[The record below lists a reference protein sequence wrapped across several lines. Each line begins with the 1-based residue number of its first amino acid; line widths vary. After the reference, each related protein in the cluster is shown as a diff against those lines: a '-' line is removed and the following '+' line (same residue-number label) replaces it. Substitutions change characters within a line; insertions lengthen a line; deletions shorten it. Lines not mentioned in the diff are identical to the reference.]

1 MSEWKEYRLGD
12 LIDVKH
18 GFAFKGEF
26 ITPEPTIDI
35 LVTPG
40 NFNIGGGFKS
50 DRFKFYLGDYPEE
63 YVLKDGDLVVTMTDL
78 SQEGDTLG
86 YSAKIPKHSGK
97 RFLHNQRIGLVNL
110 ISDKADK
117 DFIYWVMR
125 TYEYQGFI
133 VGAAS
138 GTSIR
143 HTSPS
148 SIKEYAFEL
157 PPLRE
162 QTAIASILS
171 SLDDKIDLLHRQN
184 KTLEALAETLFRQW
198 FLPSSRNAELRR
210 AGVDEAEEGWKRGTI
225 EDEFSFTMGQSP
237 SGSALN
243 EDGNGMIFFQGR
255 TDFGFRFPEPRVYT
269 TEPTR
274 LAKKFDT
281 LVSVRAP
288 VGDMNMA
295 IEDCCLG
302 RGVAAFRY
310 KVDNS
315 FSTYTY
321 YKLRSLMAQIKQ
333 FEDSGTVFGS
343 IGKDDFNK
351 LENVVTPKE
360 LVRRFQQE
368 ACPLDEK
375 IYLNTIKIRTLTQ
388 LRDTLL
394 PKLMSGEIRLN
405 CDSYD

>member
-1 MSEWKEYRLGD
+1 MAEWKEYRLGD

-26 ITPEPTIDI
+26 ITPEPTNDI

-148 SIKEYAFEL
+148 SIKEYAFNL
-157 PPLRE
+157 PALPE
-162 QTAIASILS
+162 QRAIASILS

-198 FLPSSRNAELRR
+198 FVPARRNGSE
-210 AGVDEAEEGWKRGTI
+210 GGEEAEEGWNHGTI
-225 EDEFSFTMGQSP
+225 EDEFEFTMGQSP

-243 EDGNGMIFFQGR
+243 EDKNGMVFFQGR

-310 KVDNS
+310 KVENS
-315 FSTYTY
+315 YSTYTY

-333 FEDSGTVFGS
+333 FEDNGTVFGS

-351 LENVVTPKE
+351 LENVVPPNE
-360 LVRRFQQE
+360 LVKKFQQK
-368 ACPLDEK
+368 ASPLDEK
-375 IYLNTIKIRTLTQ
+375 IYQNIIQIRTLTQ
-388 LRDTLL
+388 MRDTLL
-394 PKLMSGEIRLN
+394 PKLMSGEVRVKN
-405 CDSYD
+405 